1 MPRLVKLSLM
11 YAVTAEPVELELAL
25 TGPPARIAGLAL
37 DNGFE
42 GVEVSVDPQAL
53 DKALQAGAELRR
65 AGLEVPAVSTG
76 LMYTL
81 RGLSLSHP
89 DPNERARAVEAFKAM
104 MEAAARLEAGVVV
117 LGLARGRC
125 IGGCRS
131 SLQRLRS
138 SLETLDRRAGKLGL
152 RIALEPINWYETDL
166 INTFRDAAEL
176 VGSMESLGLLYD
188 VFHALLTEGDPYK
201 ALLEYSSMVLH
212 VHVADSNRGPPGT
225 GIIDWERLGLIL
237 ARVGYRGY
245 ATLEARR
252 SSMPGE
258 DEELVRIAGEVL
270 RRSLP

>member
-25 TGPPARIAGLAL
+25 TGPPARVAGLAL

-42 GVEVSVDPQAL
+42 GVEVSIDPHAL
-53 DKALQAGAELRR
+53 GKALQAGMELRR

-89 DPNERARAVEAFKAM
+89 DPHERARAVEAFEAM

-125 IGGCRS
+125 VGGCRS
-131 SLQRLRS
+131 SLERLRN
-138 SLETLDRRAGKLGL
+138 SLETIDRRAERLGL

-166 INTFRDAAEL
+166 LNTFREAAEL
-176 VGSMESLGLLYD
+176 AGSMENVGLLYD

-201 ALLEYSSMVLH
+201 ALQSYSSMVVH
-212 VHVADSNRGPPGT
+212 VHVADSNRGPPGS
-225 GIIDWERLGLIL
+225 GIIDWERLGYIL
-237 ARVGYRGY
+237 ARMGYNGY

-252 SSMPGE
+252 SSVTGG
-258 DEELVRIAGEVL
+258 DEELVRRAGKVL
-270 RRSLP
+270 RAAMP